1 MEFGCLGR
9 TVTDQLFALIW
20 ILSFGLYFLV
30 YTFWIPLRT
39 RKNIEIWLRSDE
51 SDETLLLSL
60 EVITKRIREQMLID
74 FEEFM
79 LPQARENLK
88 KFWAGAMGAAAKEM
102 KHSEEGGQLSL
113 MHTIANDL
121 SDQPWYIQALGSK
134 LLPAITEAVKKQPK
148 STEKQIL
155 GMGLQK

>member
-1 MEFGCLGR
+1 MNDT
-9 TVTDQLFALIW
+9 TVAAIW
-20 ILSFGLYFLV
+20 ILSFGLYLLI
-30 YTFWIPLRT
+30 YTYWIPLRT
-39 RKNIEIWLRSDE
+39 QEKIESWLRSEE
-51 SDETLLLSL
+51 SDETLLMSL

-79 LPQARENLK
+79 LPQARENLQ

-102 KHSEEGGQLSL
+102 KNSDEGAGLSL
-113 MHTIANDL
+113 MHNIASELDG
-121 SDQPWYIQALGSK
+121 QPWYIQALGSK
-134 LLPAITEAVKKQPK
+134 LFPAITEAVKKQPK